1 MSQATVSSNPA
12 AVQIQ
17 ICSAIGVSPVG
28 EDTRLIAEKV
38 SQLEFDDALEVGT
51 GTGYV
56 AIHLARLGRRCRG
69 VDINPLAIECARA
82 NAAANG
88 VDVAFD
94 RSDLFDNVEGTF
106 DLIIFN
112 PPYGSAGGAGP
123 LGRLMDV
130 VKSLLP
136 KENEAFSRF
145 VYLFVRRGH
154 RRLVHRFLTQ
164 ARTHLRPGGSL
175 VIHLHERE
183 LDLFDGMPYEV
194 LGRIPPQSLVRVRGA
209 VESR

>member
-1 MSQATVSSNPA
+1 VSA
-12 AVQIQ
+12 IQ
-17 ICSAIGVSPVG
+17 IRNAIGVSPVG

-38 SQLEFDDALEVGT
+38 SRLDFDDALEIGA

-69 VDINPLAIECARA
+69 VDINPLAVECARA

-88 VDVAFD
+88 VDIAFE
-94 RSDLFDNVEGTF
+94 RSDLFQNVAGTF

-112 PPYGSAGGAGP
+112 PPYGSAGGGGA
-123 LGRLMDV
+123 LGRLMDI

-145 VYLFVRRGH
+145 VYLFVRRGY
-154 RRLVHRFLTQ
+154 RRLVRRFLAE
-164 ARTHLRPGGSL
+164 ARPHLRPGGSL
-175 VIHLHERE
+175 VVHLHERE
-183 LDLFDGMPYEV
+183 LDLFEGMRCEL
-194 LGRIPPQSLVRVRGA
+194 LGRVPPQSLVRV
-209 VESR
+209 VDSR